1 MMCLVVLLAATTPAS
16 SFKPPWSR
24 SAAPKS
30 GGYQLGDISKAV
42 YQTWKDQKDGKEST
56 PAVSDAY
63 DYGYRG
69 RSEFALDMPRAEF
82 KFCPPREMTG
92 VPASAPRGG
101 QDADARVAPHPLGG
115 RRFGTCGRP

>member
-1 MMCLVVLLAATTPAS
+1 MRRLVALLAALAPAAC
-16 SFKPPWSR
+16 FKLPWSR

-30 GGYQLGDISKAV
+30 GGYQVGDISKAV
-42 YQTWKDQKDGKEST
+42 YQTWKDQKDGKATT

-82 KFCPPREMTG
+82 KYCPPREMTG
-92 VPASAPRGG
+92 VPVEITRACATFSGQMYEVTDSA
-101 QDADARVAPHPLGG
+101 
-115 RRFGTCGRP
+115 